1 MKNDQDLNLIENHNQ
16 EEKANMT
23 NRERRT
29 ADFKRRYPLRSSC
42 AYKKFLPKKMYWGGQ
57 IAILIQMLS
66 LIGMLIE
73 NSWHSFLIPMS
84 VSGVLICFFT
94 VGLKEEEGP
103 LYDNWRGI
111 VYKYLSV
118 SLLAQLLT
126 YTLLIPV
133 IK

>member
-1 MKNDQDLNLIENHNQ
+1 MQD
-16 EEKANMT
+16 EKVVSKKELRSAEF
-23 NRERRT
+23 NRL
-29 ADFKRRYPLRSSC
+29 YPLRKSR
-42 AYKKFLPKKMYWGGQ
+42 AYERLLPAKMYRGGQ

-73 NSWHSFLIPMS
+73 KSWHSFLIPMS
-84 VSGVLICFFT
+84 GIGVLICYFT
-94 VGLKEEEGP
+94 VGLREEEGP

-111 VYKYLSV
+111 VYKYLSA

-126 YTLLIPV
+126 YTLLIPD